1 MTISEAMS
9 KKILKICAEKK
20 ITINKLAS
28 ISLLTQ
34 STIQNIVDG
43 NSKNP
48 KLLTIIRICD
58 GLGITLEEFFKD
70 ELFLN
75 IDREDWLTIFFF
87 LFIIN
92 YVRLIF
98 HG

>member
-28 ISLLTQ
+28 IGLLTQ

-75 IDREDWLTIFFF
+75 IDRED
-87 LFIIN
+87 
-92 YVRLIF
+92 
-98 HG
+98 